1 MNTALLIIFSII
13 LLAGLCQL
21 VFSLRRW
28 FSPIERSR
36 RFCERVYKALS
47 MREIAASG
55 VIPEDIVDFL
65 LELGKTVS
73 KPTCN
78 PRLSCLY
85 VNVFLMKGKPWYDP
99 GRVFEFLERKAR
111 EGDPEC
117 QLLLG
122 RLLKE
127 GFAGND
133 ADPVMGAFWMRE
145 AAKNGVPVYSP
156 RARDNV
162 INS

>member
-1 MNTALLIIFSII
+1 MNNTLLIIFCLI

-36 RFCERVYKALS
+36 RFCERVFKALS
-47 MREIAASG
+47 RREIAASG
-55 VIPEDIVDFL
+55 VVPDDIVNFL
-65 LELGKTVS
+65 LELGNTVS
-73 KPTCN
+73 QPACN
-78 PRLSCLY
+78 PMLSCLY
-85 VNVFLMKGKPWYDP
+85 VNIFLMKGKPWYDP
-99 GRVFEFLERKAR
+99 DRVYEFLKRKAR
-111 EGDPEC
+111 EEDPEC

-133 ADPVMGAFWMRE
+133 ADPVTGAFWMRE
-145 AAKNGVPVYSP
+145 AKKNGVPIS
-156 RARDNV
+156 
-162 INS
+162 SSS

>member
-1 MNTALLIIFSII
+1 MNNTLLIIFCLI

-36 RFCERVYKALS
+36 RFCERVFKALS
-47 MREIAASG
+47 RREIAASG

-78 PRLSCLY
+78 PMLSCLY
-85 VNVFLMKGKPWYDP
+85 VNVFLMKG
-99 GRVFEFLERKAR
+99 
-111 EGDPEC
+111 
-117 QLLLG
+117 
-122 RLLKE
+122 
-127 GFAGND
+127 GFAGSD

>member
-1 MNTALLIIFSII
+1 MNTTLLIIFCII
-13 LLAGLCQL
+13 LLAGLCRSGI
-21 VFSLRRW
+21 FLRRW

-78 PRLSCLY
+78 PMLSCLY
-85 VNVFLMKGKPWYDP
+85 VNVFLIKGKPWYDP
-99 GRVFEFLERKAR
+99 NRVHEFLKRKAR

-145 AAKNGVPVYSP
+145 AAKNGVPAHSL
-156 RARDNV
+156 RARDND
-162 INS
+162 IYS